1 MDSFTKLFAKD
12 ADIKDVDRVT
22 SQVKLVNALG
32 QTLAVIGAISLAAWK
47 LSKEMK
53 KD

>member
-1 MDSFTKLFAKD
+1 MNAFQALFSKD
-12 ADIKDVDRVT
+12 ADTKNVDRVT
-22 SQVKLVNALG
+22 SQVKLMNALG
-32 QTLAVIGAISLAAWK
+32 QTIAVVATISLAAYK